1 VVSVVDAA
9 VKVDVLLVEEDAVER
24 RVVPVDSVARV
35 VVKVLQLVLQ
45 AAVVAD
51 QPKRA
56 AKAVVAAVAELRTQ
70 QEAQVAKLAVNRE
83 VSVVLEMPA
92 DQLAGARER

>member
-1 VVSVVDAA
+1 VVDAA
-9 VKVDVLLVEEDAVER
+9 VKVDVLQVAEDAVER

-35 VVKVLQLVLQ
+35 VVKRQLVLE
-45 AAVVAD
+45 AAVVVD

-56 AKAVVAAVAELRTQ
+56 AKVVVAAVAELRAQ

-83 VSVVLEMPA
+83 VNVVPEMLV
-92 DQLAGARER
+92 DQLVGARER

>member
-1 VVSVVDAA
+1 
-9 VKVDVLLVEEDAVER
+9 VDVLQVAEDAVER

-35 VVKVLQLVLQ
+35 VEKRQLVLE

-56 AKAVVAAVAELRTQ
+56 AKAVVAAVAELRAQ

-83 VSVVLEMPA
+83 VNVVPEMLV
-92 DQLAGARER
+92 DQLVGARER